1 MKIYKKITII
11 FLLIFFFNLSLKADT
26 NYPSFV
32 DFKFILNESEAGKK
46 AQVFIKKELNSG
58 LKKIKEKQT
67 KLQDEEKKIIQQK
80 KILSPE
86 EYKKKVTDLRNQVSS
101 LQKERNNI
109 LKAVAGYRNKAKQE
123 LLKNLNPIIEEYMK
137 EKKIR
142 MVIDKKNIL
151 MADKS
156 LEITKDIM
164 ALLNKKLKSID
175 LK

>member
-1 MKIYKKITII
+1 MKIDKKIFII
-11 FLLIFFFNLSLKADT
+11 FLLILFFNPSLKADT

-32 DFKFILNESEAGKK
+32 DFKFILNESDAGKSTS
-46 AQVFIKKELNSG
+46 IHKKELNSG

-101 LQKERNNI
+101 LQKERNKI
-109 LKAVAGYRNKAKQE
+109 LKAVANYRNKAKQE

-151 MADKS
+151 MADKN